1 MTCEAEKSGARGRA
15 GFVFETSGW
24 FFQSMN
30 FEVFKLIAPE

>member
-1 MTCEAEKSGARGRA
+1 MTCETEKSAARGRA
-15 GFVFETSGW
+15 GFLCETSGW